1 VCLAPVCVWHLIPM
15 LVSGT
20 GAGIS
25 GTCPRRRCLAPV
37 CASLAPDS
45 DAGVWHWWCV
55 CLAPDPDAG
64 VWHRRGCWCL
74 ALVVCVW
81 HPTPT
86 RVSGTDAATG
96 VWHWWCVCL
105 APDSDAGVW
114 HWWCVCLAPDS
125 DAGV

>member
-1 VCLAPVCVWHLIPM
+1 MRVS

-25 GTCPRRRCLAPV
+25 LWCLAPV
-37 CASLAPDS
+37 C
-45 DAGVWHWWCV
+45 V
-55 CLAPDPDAG
+55 CLTPDPD
-64 VWHRRGCWCL
+64 V
-74 ALVVCVW
+74 
-81 HPTPT
+81 
-86 RVSGTDAATG
+86 G

-114 HWWCVCLAPDS
+114 HRCVRLWHPIPMRVSGTGVAAGVWHRCVCLAPDP